1 MCEHMPR
8 LTLTDAEFIA
18 VPWNLKRD
26 IAYVHV
32 LYVAA

>member
-1 MCEHMPR
+1 MCEHKPR

-18 VPWNLKRD
+18 VPRNLTRD
-26 IAYVHV
+26 IAYVYV